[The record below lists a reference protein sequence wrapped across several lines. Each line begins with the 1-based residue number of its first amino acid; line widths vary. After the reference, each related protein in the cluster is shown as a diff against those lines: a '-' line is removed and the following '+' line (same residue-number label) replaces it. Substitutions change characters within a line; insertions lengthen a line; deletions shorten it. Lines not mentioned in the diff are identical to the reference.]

1 MMTKAWK
8 IKGLDDAFVFGYTP
22 EELIER
28 RVPADVYFLN
38 SEAGSFAYSADFAEG
53 SWAPPMS
60 LEAVPVP
67 PFPLHALP
75 EALRWYVG
83 ELSRAT
89 QTPPILAAGVALGA
103 ASVALA
109 KKIQVEPRPD
119 WVEPSVLWI
128 LTLLPSGERK
138 TAVMNALRR
147 PLDEWERDRRTELA
161 PR

>member
-1 MMTKAWK
+1 MPENFK
-8 IKGLDDAFVFGYTP
+8 IKGLDDALVAGYTP
-22 EELIER
+22 EDLISR
-28 RVPADVYFLN
+28 AIPADVYFRDFDPLGN
-38 SEAGSFAYSADFAEG
+38 FAYSADFAEG

-109 KKIQVEPRPD
+109 KKIQVEPRPG

-147 PLDEWERDRRTELA
+147 PLDEWERDRRTDLA